1 MLMLWLLGR
10 SALSANT
17 VPGTTSP
24 YYRSSIDPPKPSLDA
39 LLVDV
44 PADVPA
50 DVLPSDGCFAGAGSK
65 PTNTWC
71 SIRIDMVP
79 LCGSR

>member
-1 MLMLWLLGR
+1 M
-10 SALSANT
+10 SANT

-50 DVLPSDGCFAGAGSK
+50 DVLLQRGALTASSSLSTEDDTPFGNERRVNGSDAYQ
-65 PTNTWC
+65 
-71 SIRIDMVP
+71 
-79 LCGSR
+79 